1 MNDSKRILVIGGAG
15 LIGSHL
21 CQALVDRNHDVYCMD
36 IRSCESSPILRELM
50 TLTNFNYIRH
60 NVVNQFGINVDE
72 IYNLASPSALRYDQ
86 VMEVE
91 TLKVNILGTLNC
103 LESARI
109 NRSRVLFTSSGDV
122 YGSVRQQS
130 MHEDQPFGHACSA
143 LAESKRAAESFVR
156 SYKDEYQVD
165 GKIARVFNTYGSG
178 ADLSDQRVVT
188 KMIVEALSGRNL
200 TIYGNGEQL
209 RSFCWV
215 GDVVDGLIR
224 LMNRLPDVQVPTV
237 NIGNNHEI
245 TIRALAEK
253 IIDLTGS
260 HSKIIHLDARN
271 DDPRHKSPDISRARE
286 MLGWQP
292 TTTLDEGLRRA
303 IVYFEHELTQMR
315 SWVEMH

>member
-1 MNDSKRILVIGGAG
+1 
-15 LIGSHL
+15 
-21 CQALVDRNHDVYCMD
+21 
-36 IRSCESSPILRELM
+36 
-50 TLTNFNYIRH
+50 
-60 NVVNQFGINVDE
+60 
-72 IYNLASPSALRYDQ
+72 
-86 VMEVE
+86 
-91 TLKVNILGTLNC
+91 
-103 LESARI
+103 
-109 NRSRVLFTSSGDV
+109 
-122 YGSVRQQS
+122 
-130 MHEDQPFGHACSA
+130 
-143 LAESKRAAESFVR
+143 
-156 SYKDEYQVD
+156 
-165 GKIARVFNTYGSG
+165 
-178 ADLSDQRVVT
+178 SDQRVVT

-303 IVYFEHELTQMR
+303 ITYFEHELTQMR